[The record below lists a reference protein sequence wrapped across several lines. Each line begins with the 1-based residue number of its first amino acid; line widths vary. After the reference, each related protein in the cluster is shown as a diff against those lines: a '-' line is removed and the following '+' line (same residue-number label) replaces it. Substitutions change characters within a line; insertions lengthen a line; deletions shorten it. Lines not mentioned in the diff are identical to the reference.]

1 MGPFDF
7 ARRVGQVD
15 PDDAA
20 PEDASDSPD
29 SELGEAADQELEL
42 PDAATLTG
50 ISIRRKKDGMAKPAV
65 QPTGPVAGIVR
76 SEQAPPRD
84 VAEYWARL
92 RKGRQWP
99 SRGDIDPKQIG
110 LHWPN
115 TVLIRVGT
123 AIQPWRF
130 EPLISGLMRGGGQ
143 SFHNGEIEFNSMVMD
158 WVLSIGKNVARTG
171 RVVEL
176 ADTFPVNSGN
186 ARYRAMAVPLGDSE
200 AAVDYVLCHVKRA

>member
-7 ARRVGQVD
+7 ARRVGQVNA
-15 PDDAA
+15 DDAA
-20 PEDASDSPD
+20 PEEVPDSPN
-29 SELGEAADQELEL
+29 SELGEAADQELDL

-50 ISIRRKKDGMAKPAV
+50 ISIRRKKNGIAKPAV
-65 QPTGPVAGIVR
+65 QPARPVAGIVR

-84 VAEYWARL
+84 IAEYWMRL

-99 SRGDIDPKQIG
+99 ARGDIDAKLIG

-115 TVLIRVGT
+115 TVLIKVGT
-123 AIQPWRF
+123 LSQPWRF

-158 WVLSIGKNVARTG
+158 WILSIGKS
-171 RVVEL
+171 VERDKRITEL
-176 ADTFPVNSGN
+176 GDTFPTNSGN
-186 ARYRAMAVPLGDSE
+186 ARYRAMAVPLGDSDTT
-200 AAVDYVLCHVKRA
+200 VDYVLCHVKRA